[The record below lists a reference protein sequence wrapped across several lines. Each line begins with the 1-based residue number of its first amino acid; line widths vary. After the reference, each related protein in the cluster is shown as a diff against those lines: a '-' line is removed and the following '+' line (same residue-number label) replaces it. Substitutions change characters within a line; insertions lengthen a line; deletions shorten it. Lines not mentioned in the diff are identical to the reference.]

1 MLLFSIVT
9 TAAMVGLSSGDC
21 CTQRRPIC
29 THLSNSNRSSGFGCA
44 TFESRSSLIVPWF
57 QDSQACETQL
67 QKFMIVQQE
76 GKERMPCRFSMVP
89 SRWAHIRKEHWR
101 GSVPLTTDYLEQDN
115 SKAIHVTLQCQ
126 VPLQY
131 VLRSCVSSENE
142 INKEHV
148 GR

>member
-1 MLLFSIVT
+1 VPDASSWVDDERSAPRRGDSILPSGTGLLGGGIGEMLLFSIVT

-76 GKERMPCRFSMVP
+76 GKERMPCRISMVP

-101 GSVPLTTDYLEQDN
+101 GSVPLSTDYLE
-115 SKAIHVTLQCQ
+115 
-126 VPLQY
+126 
-131 VLRSCVSSENE
+131 
-142 INKEHV
+142 
-148 GR
+148 

>member
-1 MLLFSIVT
+1 VPDASSWVDDERSAPRRGDSILPSGTGLLGGGIGDMLLFSIVT

-101 GSVPLTTDYLEQDN
+101 GSVPLTTDYLE
-115 SKAIHVTLQCQ
+115 
-126 VPLQY
+126 
-131 VLRSCVSSENE
+131 
-142 INKEHV
+142 
-148 GR
+148 